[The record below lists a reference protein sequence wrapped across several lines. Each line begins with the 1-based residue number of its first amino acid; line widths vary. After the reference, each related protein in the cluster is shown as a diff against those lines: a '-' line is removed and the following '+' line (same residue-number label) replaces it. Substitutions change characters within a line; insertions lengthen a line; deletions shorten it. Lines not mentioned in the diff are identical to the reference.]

1 MATLHKYTTPNELA
15 LELGLHD
22 SRIRQICRSLS
33 LGVVIGGRRFL
44 TAKDC
49 ERVRQTKR
57 VETRTD
63 RKAAT
68 AGLT

>member
-22 SRIRQICRSLS
+22 SRIRQICRSLG

-44 TAKDC
+44 TSKDC
-49 ERVRQTKR
+49 ERVRQTRR

-63 RKAAT
+63 RKSAT

>member
-1 MATLHKYTTPNELA
+1 MATLHKYTTPTQLA

-22 SRIRQICRSLS
+22 SRIRQICRLLS

-49 ERVRQTKR
+49 EQVRRTKR
-57 VETRTD
+57 IQTRTD
-63 RKAAT
+63 RKAVA

>member
-1 MATLHKYTTPNELA
+1 MATLHKYTTPTELA

-22 SRIRQICRSLS
+22 SRIRQICRLLS

-49 ERVRQTKR
+49 DQVRQTKR
-57 VETRTD
+57 IQTRTD
-63 RKAAT
+63 RKAVA